1 MKLKLI
7 FTACL
12 TLGLTASACG
22 NVDEDGGTSL
32 PTANSQMALSADLL
46 GGTDVAGFKFKLTRV
61 NCKTGDTVHPYQEHK
76 GYADLEEM
84 FLPGGN
90 ETFEGGPKDEGYD
103 QYSKHHFSDYLF
115 EVPYGCYDVK
125 AIPVDKH
132 GDRSE
137 DCAVAVKRNQK
148 AIKQAFT
155 ETHLI
160 SQCRGEARRTSD
172 VVASLNHPPQIDDLD
187 IEKFMCSGAGVRVCA
202 TASDPDNDPLR
213 FYWKGLDNGC
223 FLPAPTG
230 KPHYD
235 PQTGKTTHCV
245 TIPSRMAETKNYKV
259 VVKDLAWS
267 DDSYKRVPIEDLLAE
282 QDNYH
287 SDPYVNPDESRAER
301 HFVTHSIDD
310 CIPGAMSFIGLT
322 LGADLDDP
330 HDKWPNKYKGMSRT
344 QAKKLA
350 ANAVDFVNPNGYNQ
364 QPDILI
370 VQDDRT
376 KGEDEFEA
384 KFIEGLLKEAGFTDI
399 VRIVEPHD
407 GLSSW
412 HLVGFDIV
420 WFTNPG
426 HPIDDEKTYIKLR
439 RFRENGGGVI
449 ISGDDAN
456 RNVKLDSPLDMS
468 YFSFME
474 HLDQLPKEIANGEK
488 ACYKPV
494 DNWGQYAYKV
504 ELKPNTPLTK
514 GIYDLK
520 FPYAN
525 DIDRN
530 KLLGKGEILAGYT
543 EGLVGKPDC
552 LKYKVPVITAVP
564 SPLTLY

>member
-1 MKLKLI
+1 MKLKL
-7 FTACL
+7 FATACL
-12 TLGLTASACG
+12 TLGLTATACG
-22 NVDEDGGTSL
+22 NVEEDGGTSL

-46 GGTDVAGFKFKLTRV
+46 GGTDVTGFKFKLTRV
-61 NCKTGDTVHPYQEHK
+61 NCKTGNPVDPYQVHTATES
-76 GYADLEEM
+76 LEEM
-84 FLPGGN
+84 LLPGGN
-90 ETFEGGPKDEGYD
+90 DTFEGGPKDKGYD
-103 QYSKHHFSDYLF
+103 QYSKHHFSDHLF
-115 EVPYGCYDVK
+115 SVPYGCYDVK
-125 AIPVDKH
+125 AIPIDKH
-132 GDRSE
+132 GDRSD

-148 AIKQAFT
+148 AIKHAFT

-160 SQCRGEARRTSD
+160 SQCRGEARRTVD
-172 VVASLNHPPQIDDLD
+172 VVASLNHPPEVEID
-187 IEKFMCSGAGVRVCA
+187 IEKFMCAGAGVRVCA

-213 FYWKGLDNGC
+213 FYWKGMDNGC

-235 PQTGKTTHCV
+235 PKTGKTTHCV
-245 TIPSRMAETKNYKV
+245 TIPSRIAESKRYKV
-259 VVKDLAWS
+259 VVKDLAWD

-287 SDPYVNPDESRAER
+287 SDPYVDPNESRAELQ
-301 HFVTHSIDD
+301 FVTHSIDK
-310 CIPGAMSFIGLT
+310 CIPASMAFIGLT
-322 LGADLDDP
+322 LGADLDGP

-350 ANAVDFVNPNGYNQ
+350 ANAIDFVNPNSHNY

-370 VQDDRT
+370 VQDDKT
-376 KGEDEFEA
+376 NGEDEFEA
-384 KFIEGLLKEAGFTDI
+384 KFIEGLLREAGFKDI
-399 VRIVEPHD
+399 VRIVEPYD
-407 GLSSW
+407 GLSAA

-426 HPIDDEKTYIKLR
+426 YPIDDEKSYIKLR
-439 RFRENGGGVI
+439 RFREHGGGVI

-456 RNVKLDSPLDMS
+456 QNVELNSPLDMS
-468 YFSFME
+468 YFSFMKFLE
-474 HLDQLPKEIANGEK
+474 NAPNANGER

-504 ELKPNTPLTK
+504 KLKPNTPLTK
-514 GIYDLK
+514 GIYDLT

-530 KLLGKGEILAGYT
+530 KLLGKGEILAAYT
-543 EGLVGKPDC
+543 EGLVSNPDC
-552 LKYKVPVITAVP
+552 LKYKVPIITAIP